1 MSNYLRPHVLQNTR
15 LPCPSPSLGA
25 YSNSCPLSWW
35 CHPTISSSVVPF
47 SSRLLS
53 LPASASFLMSQL
65 FTSGGQCIGASAS
78 TSVLQM
84 NTQDWFPIGLTC
96 LISLLYLKQGT
107 LKGLETLKRDSQ
119 ESSPTPQFK
128 SINSSVLSL
137 LYGPALRSIHD
148 YWKNHSFQVE
158 VGTCFKQGN
167 KA

>member
-1 MSNYLRPHVLQNTR
+1 MSSCLQPR
-15 LPCPSPSLGA
+15 GPQHARRPCPSPSPGA
-25 YSNSCPLSWW
+25 FSNSCPLNHDAIQPS
-35 CHPTISSSVVPF
+35 HPLPSPF
-47 SSRLLS
+47 SSCLRS
-53 LPASASFLMSQL
+53 FPASRSFLMSQL

-128 SINSSVLSL
+128 SISSSALSL
-137 LYGPALRSIHD
+137 LYGLTLTSIHD
-148 YWKNHSFQVE
+148 YWKSHSFDNTDHCGQ
-158 VGTCFKQGN
+158 TNTSAF
-167 KA
+167 